1 MLNTLYWMGSD
12 EEAASAI
19 EYGLIAALVSVA
31 GIAALTEA
39 GNTLEQLL
47 CTSPTS
53 SGSAEVSPD
62 QREGSTAPPYGS
74 AGRMSVALWSAVT
87 PSIRITSPSLLPV
100 RRPTISR

>member
-47 CTSPTS
+47 
-53 SGSAEVSPD
+53 VH
-62 QREGSTAPPYGS
+62 
-74 AGRMSVALWSAVT
+74 VANSLWVG
-87 PSIRITSPSLLPV
+87 
-100 RRPTISR
+100 